1 MKLTNLKI
9 GTQLKIAFGIIV
21 FLIIVLGA
29 ISWQQAD
36 KLAQQTNDLYVHP
49 LTVRKALGE
58 LKADVLLMHRSMKDL
73 GLVENEHEVTLI
85 LQDIE
90 KYKADALKQFEVLN
104 DSYLGPRADIE
115 DTFSDFVGWNII
127 REETIALVRDGKIT
141 EALVRTKPNGQG
153 GHQVNIILEDIQ
165 VIDDFAQ
172 NKANQF
178 LSGSVELENTL
189 NRQLGFLVV
198 GILGLTVFIIYF
210 LNRNIRRPIV
220 ELADVTKLFREGNMG
235 ARSTNSATNEF
246 GQLSASFNDLAE
258 TIETEMTLNNQAAK
272 LAEVMLSEDDAHKFC
287 HALLGSLL
295 EQTNAQMGAVYFL
308 NDEKNEFEYFEC
320 VGMDIDGCKPFS
332 AIHFEGEFGIPL
344 STQKLQHI
352 TDIPEDT
359 RFSFHTV
366 SGKFAPREIIT
377 IPIVSGNETVA
388 VISLANIR
396 SFNKNSI
403 RLIYNIQGILN
414 ARMDSVLA
422 YRKMKAFS
430 RRLEKL
436 NNVLESNRK
445 ELEKVSSYNRSLIEA
460 SVDPLVTIGPDGKIT
475 DVNRTT
481 ETITGR
487 SRLELV
493 STDFSDYFTEPER
506 AKEGY
511 LQVFREGLVRDYELA
526 IRHVDG
532 RVTPVLYNA
541 TVYRDE
547 AGKVI
552 GVFAAARDITERKQ
566 AEQELHI
573 LNKELTH
580 RSEILSAANSELDL
594 QKRELSAQSSELTE
608 QNVELEMQKKQLDE
622 SNRLKTSF
630 LANMS
635 HELRTPLNSVIAL
648 SGVLNRRLS
657 GKLPEE
663 EYGYLDVIERNGKQL
678 LELINDI
685 LDLSRIE
692 AGREE
697 IEINRFNAR
706 QLIEEAIELIRSQ
719 ADQKNI
725 SLHYLPGND
734 LSPIK
739 SDYVK
744 CRHILQNIVANAVK
758 FTEEGGVEIST
769 EETSESVQIT
779 VSDTGIGIDQEQIP
793 HIFDEF
799 RQADGSNSRRYGGTG
814 LGLAIAKK
822 YAEMLGGSI
831 QVESRRGK
839 GSKFTLNLPLYYT
852 SIQTNIENH
861 LDQLKSTKSS
871 FIGEINT
878 SGKTILLVEDTEA
891 VIIQMKDIL
900 VRQGYNIMVAR
911 NGNEALEQI
920 KHQIPDAMILDLM
933 MPEVDGFEVLKRI
946 RNQEKTDRLP
956 VIILTAK
963 YVTKEELS
971 FLKNN
976 GIYQLI
982 QKGDINKDQL
992 LAAVAQMMFPE
1003 AFEANLPQVKPAR
1016 VPIQGTPL
1024 VLVVEDNPDNLI
1036 TIKALLDGK
1045 CRIIEA
1051 GDGRMGVEQAKKHR
1065 PHLILMDIALPDM
1078 NGIEALN
1085 EIRKE
1090 ESLELVPII
1099 AVSASAMKG
1108 DREDFIALGFDN
1120 YISKP
1125 IDNIIF
1131 QTILAEYLN

>member
-1 MKLTNLKI
+1 MKIKNLKI
-9 GTQLKIAFGIIV
+9 GTQLMLGFAAMLV
-21 FLIIVLGA
+21 FVVLLGVVA
-29 ISWQQAD
+29 YRQAD
-36 KLAQQTNDLYVHP
+36 KISQQAETMYTHP
-49 LTVRKALGE
+49 LKVRSAIGALQADILSMRLATRDLMLAKME
-58 LKADVLLMHRSMKDL
+58 QEKQDAIQVMKLSAADAHDQFDVLFSQYLGPRENIEEAHRAFISWETARDENTRLALSGEVEKVKASVLSTGTVGTYREQLMAKVKIIDDFA
-73 GLVENEHEVTLI
+73 GN
-85 LQDIE
+85 
-90 KYKADALKQFEVLN
+90 KADALYASSQELN
-104 DSYLGPRADIE
+104 D
-115 DTFSDFVGWNII
+115 
-127 REETIALVRDGKIT
+127 
-141 EALVRTKPNGQG
+141 Q
-153 GHQVNIILEDIQ
+153 
-165 VIDDFAQ
+165 
-172 NKANQF
+172 
-178 LSGSVELENTL
+178 L
-189 NRQLGFLVV
+189 NRQLFWLVV
-198 GILGLTVFIIYF
+198 SILLLSILIIGILY
-210 LNRNIRRPIV
+210 RNIRKPLV
-220 ELADVTKLFREGNMG
+220 ELTTATQRFHNDDLS
-235 ARSTNSATNEF
+235 ARTSYTSGNEF
-246 GQLSASFNDLAE
+246 GALSASFNTLAE
-258 TIETEMTLNNQAAK
+258 RIQVKTALDEKVAK
-272 LAEVMLSEDDAHKFC
+272 LAEVMLSEDDARKFC
-287 HALLGSLL
+287 HTLLGSLL

-320 VGMDIDGCKPFS
+320 VGMDMDGCKPFS

-396 SFNKNSI
+396 NFNKNSI

-460 SVDPLVTIGPDGKIT
+460 SVDPLVTIGPDGKIM

-493 STDFSDYFTEPER
+493 STDFSDYFTDPER

-532 RVTPVLYNA
+532 HVTPVLYNA

-547 AGKVI
+547 AGQVI
-552 GVFAAARDITERKQ
+552 GVFAAARDITERKV

-573 LNKELTH
+573 LNKELRH
-580 RSEILSAANSELDL
+580 RSEILSAANSELDA
-594 QKRELSAQSSELTE
+594 QKRELSAQASELTE

-706 QLIEEAIELIRSQ
+706 QLIDEAVELIGSQ

-769 EETSESVQIT
+769 EETSESVRIT

-831 QVESRRGK
+831 DVESIRSK
-839 GSKFTLNLPLYYT
+839 GSKFTLNLPLHFT

-861 LDQLKSTKSS
+861 LDHLKSTKSS

-878 SGKTILLVEDTEA
+878 AGKTILLVEDTEA

-920 KHQIPDAMILDLM
+920 KRQIPDAMILDLM

-946 RNQEKTDRLP
+946 RNEEITDRLP

-1003 AFEANLPQVKPAR
+1003 AFEANLPKVKPAR